1 MRLKRVCFILTLP
14 KALCKSIVLLQIIHV
29 HAGNG
34 VTVTD
39 MLGTSFTLSSAEL
52 KSL

>member
-14 KALCKSIVLLQIIHV
+14 KALCKSIVLLQIIH
-29 HAGNG
+29 AWEGNG
-34 VTVTD
+34 ATVAD
-39 MLGTSFTLSSAEL
+39 VLGASFTLSSAEL